1 MKFSIIVPVYNS
13 EKYLDKCLE
22 SIINQTN
29 QDFELLIIND
39 GSPDNSQQIINRYQ
53 KNYPSK
59 VKSFIKENGGLSD
72 ARNYGVNKATGK
84 YIIFV
89 DSDDFINVK
98 LLEKLDSCIKKDSP
112 DIIGYNFVDMDQNYR
127 ELTVTTRPHKSNISG
142 EEAISQLVL
151 SKQYFEPAWGFAYKL
166 DYWKSNKFEY
176 IKGLFHEDFAL
187 TPLVIVKA
195 KRVSF
200 INFNG
205 YYYIKTSNS
214 ITRNL
219 SIEKEQKL
227 ANDLL
232 KGYDFLIKEFQK
244 INFDNEYSKD
254 LLMSYLANSLI
265 YRLENINPSLKS
277 NYRQEL
283 KHRNVSKYI
292 IDDTIK
298 RKIRKIIIKIK
309 NRI

>member
-1 MKFSIIVPVYNS
+1 MRFSIIVPVYNS
-13 EKYLDKCLE
+13 EKYLVKCLE

-39 GSPDNSQQIINRYQ
+39 GSTDDSQEIINKYQ
-53 KNYPSK
+53 NKYPFK
-59 VKSFIKENGGLSD
+59 IKSFIKENGGLSD
-72 ARNYGVNKATGK
+72 ARNYGVTKAIGE
-84 YIIFV
+84 YILFI
-89 DSDDFINVK
+89 DSDDFINTR
-98 LLEKLDSCIKKDSP
+98 LLEQLESCIKKCLP
-112 DIIGYNFVDMDQNYR
+112 DIIGYNFVDMNQNY
-127 ELTVTTRPHKSNISG
+127 EQTSITTRPHKSNISG
-142 EEAISQLVL
+142 EEAISELVL
-151 SKQYFEPAWGFAYKL
+151 SKQYFEPAWGFAYNL

-176 IKGLFHEDFAL
+176 IKGLLHEDFAL

-195 KRVSF
+195 NKVSF
-200 INFNG
+200 IDFDG

-232 KGYDFLIKEFQK
+232 KGFDFLNAEVQK
-244 INFDNEYSKD
+244 INFNNEYAKK

-265 YRLENINPSLKS
+265 YRLENIHPSLKS

-283 KHRNVSKYI
+283 IRRNISNYI
-292 IDDTIK
+292 IDDTFK
-298 RKIRKIIIKIK
+298 RKIRKIIIKVK
-309 NRI
+309 NKL